1 MKAFEVFING
11 HRLCLAGVGDSGV
24 LHAIVNWVGGPDRE
38 EDFSLM
44 VGGIESITDEH
55 LRWNVPSIGV
65 GAEVLIRIVEATS
78 VDTPNKRFHCEMP
91 TTLYQY
97 RTCLQQFSE
106 QMTEDERQELLKELV
121 ADLEG
126 K

>member
-11 HRLCLAGVGDSGV
+11 HRLCLAGVGDSGG
-24 LHAIVNWVGGPDRE
+24 LHAIINCISDPERENIFLSLGGLDY
-38 EDFSLM
+38 
-44 VGGIESITDEH
+44 VTDEH
-55 LRWNVPSIGV
+55 LRWNVPSIGI

-78 VDTPNKRFHCEMP
+78 VDRPNQRVHSDMP

-97 RTCLQQFSE
+97 RACLQQFSE
-106 QMTEDERQELLKELV
+106 QMTDEERQELLKELV